1 MKIRCIT
8 NRHLSVRDYA
18 AQIMQI
24 AQAGPEAVIVRE
36 KDLTEQAYEA
46 LAKEVMRICA
56 AYQVPCILHTYI
68 GAAARLGAQAVH
80 LPLQKLLELTEQ
92 QKRQFSV
99 IGASTHSV
107 QEAKLAQEAGAGYLT
122 AGHVFPTDCKK
133 GVPARGLPFLREV
146 CAAVDLPVY
155 ALGGI
160 HPGNAA
166 ACIRAGAAGVSIS
179 YRPVLRIAGRTS
191 LVTQCLK
198 RFAVGSL
205 LERIRL

>member
-18 AQIMQI
+18 AQITQI

-68 GAAARLGAQAVH
+68 GAAARLGVQAVQ
-80 LPLQKLLELTEQ
+80 LPLQKLLDMTDQ

-99 IGASTHSV
+99 IGASIHSV
-107 QEAKLAQEAGAGYLT
+107 QEAKLAQEAGAAYLT
-122 AGHVFPTDCKK
+122 AGHVFPTECKK
-133 GVPARGLPFLREV
+133 GVPARGLPFLQEV
-146 CAAVDLPVY
+146 CAAVELPVY

-166 ACIRAGAAGVSIS
+166 ACIRAGAAGVCIMSGCMNCADVRQELLR
-179 YRPVLRIAGRTS
+179 YRDGGEG
-191 LVTQCLK
+191 Q
-198 RFAVGSL
+198 
-205 LERIRL
+205 